1 MKKLWNDRIKGLWY
15 SHPRVA
21 IALTLVGIN
30 LVIIALFTGIL
41 SLITGNGNFDEL
53 AYIFTYT
60 MSSDGVYDF
69 VNEVDDLKCFIV
81 KVVLALI
88 QMVIFSGALIG
99 FTTDVLQTTID
110 ARINNLGKINLRDH
124 YVFLNWSDI
133 APRLIYDLSFLEG
146 HKNVIVLADKER
158 EEIINSIE
166 SIFTDN
172 QRGWKGLRVFVKQ
185 GDPMSSKHLDDVSLD
200 RAKYIGIF
208 LSDTDGEEKDGI
220 SARDIGAIK
229 TLLTMMNVNVNANI
243 VVEAEDSKTVEKID
257 SLAALSGS
265 GIEKHVMSFSHNALV
280 GYILG
285 RSLVNPIYDDVYK
298 ELLDYDGV
306 ELYGIKPQEVEDA
319 LYTYCDCIPVVNYD
333 DDDEVASDGTMSA
346 DHLYVLAEN
355 LTGIRKRAEKR
366 SFVRP
371 LPYREERRAGSF
383 TVFIVSQDK
392 KHEFIANELDKYAA
406 TSNITVN
413 YKTYGYGDDLER
425 LMEEIATVDG
435 PKKVLLLSVD
445 TVENADADVFL
456 AALELKLRGNLDPS
470 TEVYAEISNPMNVK
484 SLQNLGVVSVIVSTQ
499 IVSLFM
505 LQLLTHENSKK
516 FFRDLVTVNDGE
528 GNDGIDIDIARADEL
543 LEFQS
548 EYLSFGSKAE
558 FVQSFYIASGRTKMC
573 LGIRHGD
580 KISFLCNNTDKH
592 EELRIYSDDDLILAV
607 Y

>member
-1 MKKLWNDRIKGLWY
+1 M
-15 SHPRVA
+15 
-21 IALTLVGIN
+21 
-30 LVIIALFTGIL
+30 
-41 SLITGNGNFDEL
+41 
-53 AYIFTYT
+53 
-60 MSSDGVYDF
+60 
-69 VNEVDDLKCFIV
+69 
-81 KVVLALI
+81 
-88 QMVIFSGALIG
+88 
-99 FTTDVLQTTID
+99 
-110 ARINNLGKINLRDH
+110 
-124 YVFLNWSDI
+124 
-133 APRLIYDLSFLEG
+133 
-146 HKNVIVLADKER
+146 ER
-158 EEIINSIE
+158 EEVINSIE

-172 QRGWKGLRVFVKQ
+172 KRKMRGMRIFVKQ
-185 GDPMSSKHLDDVSLD
+185 GDPMSSKHLDDISLD

-265 GIEKHVMSFSHNALV
+265 GIEKHVMSFSHNALI

-285 RSLVNPIYDDVYK
+285 RSLVNPLYDDVYK

-306 ELYGIKPQEVEDA
+306 EIYGIEPQDVEDA
-319 LYTYCDCIPVVNYD
+319 LYTLSNCIPVVNYD
-333 DDDEVASDGTMSA
+333 DDDVVAEDGTVSA
-346 DHLYVLAEN
+346 DHLYVLSEN
-355 LTGIRKRAEKR
+355 RASIGKRAAKEC
-366 SFVRP
+366 FVRP
-371 LPYREERRAGSF
+371 LPYRENRRSGSF
-383 TVFIVSQDK
+383 TVFIVSQDE
-392 KHEFIANELDKYAA
+392 KHGFITNELDKYAA
-406 TSNITVN
+406 TSNMTVKC
-413 YKTYGYGDDLER
+413 KTYGYGEDLER
-425 LMEEIATVDG
+425 LMADVANANG
-435 PKKVLLLSVD
+435 AKKVLLLSAD
-445 TVENADADVFL
+445 DAVENADADVFL
-456 AALELKLRGNLDPS
+456 AALELKLRGNLDTA

-516 FFRDLVTVNDGE
+516 FYRDLVTVNDGI
-528 GNDGIDIDIARADEL
+528 GNDAIDIDIVKADEL

-558 FVQSFYIASGRTKMC
+558 LVQSFYVASGKTKMC

-580 KISFLCNNTDKH
+580 KISFLCNDTDKH